1 MEWRERE
8 GEREIIKLLYG
19 SLLFSALSMTK
30 NKMETM
36 EKFEFPNSGTEELDY
51 LGTY

>member
-1 MEWRERE
+1 MKREERGRERDYQT
-8 GEREIIKLLYG
+8 LVW
-19 SLLFSALSMTK
+19 FSPFFALSMTK